1 MKKTLTNVEV
11 PTKKVKVSKGENSK
25 QKKKKLVNCW
35 VETDLTPEE
44 IPINVSTS
52 CQESFNGSSS
62 TDADMEN
69 VINSTTGPFT
79 VTEGWDAPLQ
89 EGEVEY
95 FISRSNTKQRIS
107 DANEELSNTDN
118 SQSTPVLNP
127 VLIDKKLKLKS
138 TSSPSAPL
146 LASTPTNAEKKV
158 KIMLQLNRSQ
168 DTSEYIR
175 QLRSSPKIPYDSAK
189 KPGKGL
195 LKPNS
200 VPSPI
205 NPHYKKKI
213 GLEF

>member
-1 MKKTLTNVEV
+1 MNV
-11 PTKKVKVSKGENSK
+11 
-25 QKKKKLVNCW
+25 
-35 VETDLTPEE
+35 
-44 IPINVSTS
+44 
-52 CQESFNGSSS
+52 
-62 TDADMEN
+62 
-69 VINSTTGPFT
+69 
-79 VTEGWDAPLQ
+79 
-89 EGEVEY
+89 
-95 FISRSNTKQRIS
+95 
-107 DANEELSNTDN
+107 
-118 SQSTPVLNP
+118 
-127 VLIDKKLKLKS
+127 IDKKQKLKSNLMS

-146 LASTPTNAEKKV
+146 SASTPTNAEKKV

-195 LKPNS
+195 LKPNL